1 MLGICQLVGWWQ
13 MILCWFSTPALWFL
27 LTLCLPPSILMMTG
41 HHPMG
46 EVRPHPPVCIL
57 YELWVEKPQNR
68 STNYLLCVVQLLL
81 HHRQNHQCTPCHL
94 LGWVRQEEALWWM
107 DLSWIAGWAQG
118 LLLHEVRL
126 RLVDPILVH
135 AGYCSPNLLSVQS
148 WHTILRARLPTKGKS
163 KCDECK
169 LVICY
174 DTFCCCITM

>member
-46 EVRPHPPVCIL
+46 EVRPRPPVCIL
-57 YELWVEKPQNR
+57 YELWVEKPQNL

-126 RLVDPILVH
+126 RLVDPILAH
-135 AGYCSPNLLSVQS
+135 AAYHL
-148 WHTILRARLPTKGKS
+148 TKGFPPKVS
-163 KCDECK
+163 WSLMNASLSFVMIHFAAVSPCN
-169 LVICY
+169 VVWW
-174 DTFCCCITM
+174 